1 LIDWFEFSVPVQL
14 SADLPTEP
22 ELDELLKEAG
32 VSTDVVLEPSDHH
45 LDTDNE
51 YEESYPS
58 SLEMLNF
65 SQL

>member
-1 LIDWFEFSVPVQL
+1 MQL

-51 YEESYPS
+51 YESYPS